1 MRTITASP
9 NSRPPKSSLS
19 QVCGGQGAL
28 SSVSIFANSP
38 AFEAAAE
45 MARPYVES
53 GKLAMALHLN
63 LVEGRPCAPVTEV
76 PLLVNQRGTFTNDFV
91 GLLKLS
97 MGAQRWAF
105 RQQLQRECVAQIQ
118 RYLTAFPQMKRTMRV
133 DSHQHTHAVPAV
145 FDALSQAVA
154 ELGVTV
160 THLRCPIEP
169 LSPHRTAGSNMP
181 PVNLAKDAL
190 ITWLWRKNRG
200 KMPAGCEVP
209 LFCGVVLSGAM
220 DTVDWPLLD
229 AFESLA
235 ADRGKNVQVLFHPVS
250 VPIEQCLDPENAPS
264 PPPAHPRP
272 ATAKPNACATWPK
285 PAKRHAGRGGH
296 VAQARC
302 SARWQPSRSPR
313 DGCCTITV

>member
-1 MRTITASP
+1 MSVTFHADDYGITEQQAADIL
-9 NSRPPKSSLS
+9 KLS

-63 LVEGRPCAPVTEV
+63 LVEGRPCAPVAEV
-76 PLLVNQRGTFTNDFV
+76 PLLVNQRGTFANDFV

-118 RYLTAFPQMKRTMRV
+118 RYLAAFPQMKRTMRV
-133 DSHQHTHAVPAV
+133 DSHQHTHAGPAV
-145 FDALSQAVA
+145 FDALSQAMA

-169 LSPHRTAGSNMP
+169 LAPHRAAGSNMP

-190 ITWLWRKNRG
+190 ITWLWRKNRS
-200 KMPAGCEVP
+200 KMPAACEVP

-235 ADRGKNVQVLFHPVS
+235 ADRGKNVQVLFHPV
-250 VPIEQCLDPENAPS
+250 
-264 PPPAHPRP
+264 
-272 ATAKPNACATWPK
+272 
-285 PAKRHAGRGGH
+285 
-296 VAQARC
+296 
-302 SARWQPSRSPR
+302 
-313 DGCCTITV
+313 

>member
-1 MRTITASP
+1 
-9 NSRPPKSSLS
+9 
-19 QVCGGQGAL
+19 
-28 SSVSIFANSP
+28 
-38 AFEAAAE
+38 

-76 PLLVNQRGTFTNDFV
+76 PLLVNQRGTFANDFV

-118 RYLTAFPQMKRTMRV
+118 RYLTAFHQMKRTMRV

-169 LSPHRTAGSNMP
+169 LGPHRTAGSNMP

-200 KMPAGCEVP
+200 KMPAACEVP

-250 VPIEQCLDPENAPS
+250 VPIEQCLDPENAPF
-264 PPPAHPRP
+264 A
-272 ATAKPNACATWPK
+272 AACASE
-285 PAKRHAGRGGH
+285 
-296 VAQARC
+296 ARDRE
-302 SARWQPSRSPR
+302 AERLRYLAETR
-313 DGCCTITV
+313 

>member
-1 MRTITASP
+1 MSVTFHADDYGITEQQAADIL
-9 NSRPPKSSLS
+9 KLS

-63 LVEGRPCAPVTEV
+63 LVEGRPCAPVAEV
-76 PLLVNQRGTFTNDFV
+76 PLLVNQRGTFANDFV

-145 FDALSQAVA
+145 FDALSRAGGMRELA
-154 ELGVTV
+154 ELREELAAGGYLIQLLPGAGEDVIAKVEGSLMAAGPVTGL
-160 THLRCPIEP
+160 LRNDPDPEAMLRHALSDFDLEILERSPIEYRCYC
-169 LSPHRTAGSNMP
+169 SRDRMER
-181 PVNLAKDAL
+181 AL
-190 ITWLWRKNRG
+190 ISLGPEELQAMIDEQGSADLTCR
-200 KMPAGCEVP
+200 
-209 LFCGVVLSGAM
+209 FC
-220 DTVDWPLLD
+220 D
-229 AFESLA
+229 
-235 ADRGKNVQVLFHPVS
+235 NVQHFSKADLEAMV
-250 VPIEQCLDPENAPS
+250 
-264 PPPAHPRP
+264 
-272 ATAKPNACATWPK
+272 
-285 PAKRHAGRGGH
+285 RGL
-296 VAQARC
+296 QKKM
-302 SARWQPSRSPR
+302 
-313 DGCCTITV
+313 

>member
-1 MRTITASP
+1 MSVTFHADDYGITEQQAADIL
-9 NSRPPKSSLS
+9 KLS

-38 AFEAAAE
+38 AFEAAVE

-63 LVEGRPCAPVTEV
+63 LVEGRPCAPVAEV
-76 PLLVNQRGTFTNDFV
+76 PLLVNQRGTFANDFV
-91 GLLKLS
+91 GLWKLS

-169 LSPHRTAGSNMP
+169 LGPHRTAGSNMP

-200 KMPAGCEVP
+200 KMPAACEVP

-220 DTVDWPLLD
+220 DTV
-229 AFESLA
+229 
-235 ADRGKNVQVLFHPVS
+235 
-250 VPIEQCLDPENAPS
+250 EQCLDPENAPF
-264 PPPAHPRP
+264 A
-272 ATAKPNACATWPK
+272 AACASE
-285 PAKRHAGRGGH
+285 
-296 VAQARC
+296 ARNRE
-302 SARWQPSRSPR
+302 AERLRYLAETR
-313 DGCCTITV
+313 

>member
-1 MRTITASP
+1 MSVTFHADDYGITEQQAAEIL
-9 NSRPPKSSLS
+9 KLS

-28 SSVSIFANSP
+28 SSVSILANSP

-63 LVEGRPCAPVTEV
+63 LVEGRPCAPVAEV
-76 PLLVNQRGTFTNDFV
+76 PLLVNQRGTFANDFV
-91 GLLKLS
+91 GLWKLS

-118 RYLTAFPQMKRTMRV
+118 RYLTAFPLMKRTMRV

-169 LSPHRTAGSNMP
+169 LAPHRAAGSNMP

-190 ITWLWRKNRG
+190 ITSGCGARTAARCPPLVRSRCSAAWCSRAPWTRSIGRSWTRLRAWR
-200 KMPAGCEVP
+200 P
-209 LFCGVVLSGAM
+209 
-220 DTVDWPLLD
+220 T
-229 AFESLA
+229 A
-235 ADRGKNVQVLFHPVS
+235 ARTSKCCFTRS
-250 VPIEQCLDPENAPS
+250 ACRSSNALTRKTPPS
-264 PPPAHPRP
+264 PLPAHPRP
-272 ATAKPNACATWPK
+272 ATAKPNSCATWQK
-285 PAKRHAGRGGH
+285 PIG
-296 VAQARC
+296 
-302 SARWQPSRSPR
+302 
-313 DGCCTITV
+313 